1 LILSRDEKLRKIDA
15 LREKKRRILAKKPVY
30 RPNDGQ
36 LPVHLDEL
44 PIRIVAAGNGGG
56 KTALG
61 TEEALWWASGYNP
74 IKDVLTKVPAKII
87 ILLDSPMKVTEVWYP
102 EICKWYPAD
111 EIETL
116 KNGKPYVNELRFKN
130 GSKVMFMFHEQ
141 EDLVFEGIEFD
152 YLIADEPFPRR
163 IWISLTR
170 GARKKGSKPRFLILG
185 TPIGQPWL
193 YEQLWK
199 AAVDGDR
206 TDIGIH
212 RFDTKVNEANLADGY
227 IEQFS
232 RNLTEAEKRV
242 RLQGHFSHLEGLA
255 LAHLFDREIH
265 IVPKFPWP
273 NGKPVVMIIDPH
285 WSKPHTVALVG
296 ATGDG
301 RIYYVKEMSSK
312 SPARAFAA
320 ELKEFYQGFRVLDMV
335 SDSLGETPRTGGDG
349 NKSFCDVLRDCG
361 VPVRSTSFEEKND
374 EDFIQCIQQVLE
386 VPNRPDNFGRLQA
399 KLAIMD
405 GNEGII
411 HDIETVTWLKH
422 RNTDGFKPKLDI
434 SSKDYLS
441 LLKYAL
447 ATSIAFV
454 ADVGRVPRAKR
465 SGRSPWSG
473 QSWRRAR

>member
-1 LILSRDEKLRKIDA
+1 MTLSRDEKLRKIDA

-30 RPNDGQ
+30 KPNAGQ
-36 LPVHLDEL
+36 RPVHMDDL
-44 PIRIVAAGNGGG
+44 PIRVVAAGNGGG

-61 TEEALWWASGYNP
+61 TNEGLWWANGYNP
-74 IKDVLTKVPAKII
+74 IRDTLSKVPAKII
-87 ILLDSPMKVTEVWYP
+87 ILLDSPMKVTEIWYP

-111 EIETL
+111 DIETL
-116 KNGKPYVNELRFKN
+116 KNGKPYVNELQFKN

-141 EDLVFEGIEFD
+141 DDLVFEGIEFD

-206 TDIGIH
+206 TDIGLH

-232 RNLTEAEKRV
+232 KNLTEAEKKV

-255 LAHLFDREIH
+255 LAHLFDRSIH
-265 IVPKFPWP
+265 IVPEFPWP
-273 NGKPVVMIIDPH
+273 QGKPVVMIIDPH
-285 WSKPHTVALVG
+285 WAKPHTVALVG
-296 ATGDG
+296 ATGNG
-301 RIYYVKEMSSK
+301 RVYYIKEMSSK
-312 SPARAFAA
+312 SPAKAFAQ
-320 ELKEFYQGFRVLDMV
+320 ELKEFYKGYRVLDMV
-335 SDSLGETPRTGGDG
+335 ADSLGETPRTGGDG

-386 VPNRPDNFGRLQA
+386 IPDRPDNFGRLQA
-399 KLAIMD
+399 KLAIME
-405 GNEGII
+405 GNEGIV

-422 RNTDGFKPKLDI
+422 RNNDGFKPKLDI

-447 ATSIAFV
+447 ATTIAFV
-454 ADVGRVPRAKR
+454 ADVGRVPKAKR
-465 SGRSPWSG
+465 SGKSPWSG